1 MQVSVYNYWLNEQ
14 KEVKFSHHDWVKP
27 QPAPHPSDNSAM
39 FALPAAPAPPSAHVA
54 QAGEQTG
61 APEGE
66 EDAVTA
72 ILARIDMREGDAA
85 AEAAGGSEQ
94 AVQASEAVQA
104 SAAPDILDEAEA
116 ASHSADDATVAPAA
130 AEVSADADEAA
141 TVNVDADA
149 PAHLSFDEDEDEAR
163 PAPSSGGP
171 FGGTEELREI
181 VPEQGGEQET

>member
-1 MQVSVYNYWLNEQ
+1 MYNYWLNDQ

-27 QPAPHPSDNSAM
+27 QPAPQPSDTSAM
-39 FALPAAPAPPSAHVA
+39 FALPTAPAPPGAHVSH
-54 QAGEQTG
+54 AGEQTG
-61 APEGE
+61 GPEGE
-66 EDAVTA
+66 EEAVTA
-72 ILARIDMREGDAA
+72 LLARIDFLEGDAG
-85 AEAAGGSEQ
+85 AEAVSGTEQ
-94 AVQASEAVQA
+94 AGQA
-104 SAAPDILDEAEA
+104 SAAPDTQASAAPDTVEEAEA

-130 AEVSADADEAA
+130 AEETADADEAA